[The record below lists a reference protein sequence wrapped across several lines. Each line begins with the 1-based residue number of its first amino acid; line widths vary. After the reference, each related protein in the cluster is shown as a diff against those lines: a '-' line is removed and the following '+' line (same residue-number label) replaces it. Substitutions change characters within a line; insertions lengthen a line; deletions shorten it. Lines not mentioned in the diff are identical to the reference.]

1 MNRPRRQWQ
10 RFPETARTRR
20 RSGNRRSRARGW
32 TNGPFTW
39 FPYGS
44 GGLPFLGVVKG
55 ADIAMQMRTAASF
68 LEGGGSELDRVG
80 VESEVSGGDLLAG

>member
-1 MNRPRRQWQ
+1 
-10 RFPETARTRR
+10 
-20 RSGNRRSRARGW
+20 
-32 TNGPFTW
+32 
-39 FPYGS
+39 
-44 GGLPFLGVVKG
+44 VKG